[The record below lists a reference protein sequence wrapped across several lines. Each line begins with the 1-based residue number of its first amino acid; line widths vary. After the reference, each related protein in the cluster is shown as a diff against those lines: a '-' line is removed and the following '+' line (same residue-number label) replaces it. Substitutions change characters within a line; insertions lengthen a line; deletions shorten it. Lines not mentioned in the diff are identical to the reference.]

1 MQSLATVVGNPRF
14 KGTEVTV
21 RCRVDNEGFERRGR
35 IHYPVRNIG
44 SQLDEECYATF
55 WKESPEDVR
64 ADDSLEA
71 GDFAGTNAPIVKL
84 IEEVPLRTDEELL
97 IRGIVRQGDRLGWH
111 INTTSILLRD
121 PTTRIGKN
129 EMRTGRQECPRIY
142 DLRYNK
148 NVISSHDFA
157 NYLVKGNVVHKA
169 VEYAIGDPD
178 YRQFFETEWSEVAV
192 SNLAEEVLD
201 ENFGFK
207 MALGHLAWDEG
218 DVQQM
223 RSWVTDALKTLFSDE
238 DFCELVAGAA
248 PDDVQTERVLP
259 DTTGL
264 RGRIDLLVENTP
276 YELKTS
282 RSQHEKHRF
291 QVKVYLTGLL
301 LMDLSPGESIETAL
315 EKSTDGYILYTS
327 LRGESGLKRERVE
340 LTYDDVVDIL
350 MLRNNVVNYRSGA
363 AGADISGFG
372 VPTTYGR
379 HCDGCGFRKGTYITS
394 DPATGTPDLAPPCQY
409 YCQSER
415 RWPCQEFDD
424 DGNVESSCPLYTECD
439 QRLEFR
445 NPDRTDHFNELR
457 SAINAEQTAR
467 SHANRLFDTLDAD
480 TLEASG
486 LLLRDLTPAAVYGNV
501 VAYETSTAVVPG
513 FVPGEKVTLRIGD
526 SELGITATYYGSTEA
541 VHRFKF
547 EGTPPTEFTSGDT
560 VLRAER
566 SFEEDGS
573 LRDLLQYLDFAQ
585 RSDDTFAPD
594 LLKQDRAGERGTGT
608 ETPLVTQLEPDRI
621 GVVADQL
628 ASETELVVNLPVRSD
643 RERILREL
651 LNTVID
657 SGFQSG
663 TGETIP
669 EEDTQTLVLARS
681 PQQLNR
687 LSASLAERSEVIT
700 IDEGTQQT
708 VGQRSD
714 GPDPEEFKES
724 IRESQGILSTASFAL
739 SSRLFQHFEAA
750 DRPHSPL
757 FFDTVVL
764 LGAEKLTEPEYLF
777 LDHLAESSVAIG
789 DIHRSGPEFISEE
802 GQMSDLS
809 ESYFTRAFQRY
820 RSVDAETTFCYQF
833 RPSVQTGRRPLHER
847 TDHPEGSTVPGNLRF
862 DPVQGDE
869 EMETMS
875 LTFTRQLPIEEA
887 LESYEIRLRLVD
899 NGDAIA
905 VPSALEELQSLNPTT
920 LRSNEILT
928 IGDLR
933 FEVEQTLTKGDTDE
947 HRIVVQA
954 PIADTAFFTERL
966 LRNPA
971 EADRTIALADDLE
984 PDIIVTPFRAQA
996 SLIRERLDDRD
1007 LSIPVLLPSS
1017 LPGQPFDSGIV
1028 SMVSANR
1035 EARVHPP
1042 LDRGNMLYTLL
1053 TAADDLT
1060 VIGDEQTLKQNRL
1073 LRTLLE

>member
-1 MQSLATVVGNPRF
+1 
-14 KGTEVTV
+14 
-21 RCRVDNEGFERRGR
+21 
-35 IHYPVRNIG
+35 
-44 SQLDEECYATF
+44 
-55 WKESPEDVR
+55 
-64 ADDSLEA
+64 
-71 GDFAGTNAPIVKL
+71 
-84 IEEVPLRTDEELL
+84 
-97 IRGIVRQGDRLGWH
+97 
-111 INTTSILLRD
+111 
-121 PTTRIGKN
+121 
-129 EMRTGRQECPRIY
+129 
-142 DLRYNK
+142 
-148 NVISSHDFA
+148 
-157 NYLVKGNVVHKA
+157 
-169 VEYAIGDPD
+169 
-178 YRQFFETEWSEVAV
+178 
-192 SNLAEEVLD
+192 
-201 ENFGFK
+201 
-207 MALGHLAWDEG
+207 
-218 DVQQM
+218 
-223 RSWVTDALKTLFSDE
+223 
-238 DFCELVAGAA
+238 
-248 PDDVQTERVLP
+248 
-259 DTTGL
+259 
-264 RGRIDLLVENTP
+264 
-276 YELKTS
+276 
-282 RSQHEKHRF
+282 
-291 QVKVYLTGLL
+291 
-301 LMDLSPGESIETAL
+301 
-315 EKSTDGYILYTS
+315 
-327 LRGESGLKRERVE
+327 
-340 LTYDDVVDIL
+340 
-350 MLRNNVVNYRSGA
+350 
-363 AGADISGFG
+363 
-372 VPTTYGR
+372 
-379 HCDGCGFRKGTYITS
+379 
-394 DPATGTPDLAPPCQY
+394 
-409 YCQSER
+409 
-415 RWPCQEFDD
+415 
-424 DGNVESSCPLYTECD
+424 
-439 QRLEFR
+439 
-445 NPDRTDHFNELR
+445 
-457 SAINAEQTAR
+457 
-467 SHANRLFDTLDAD
+467 
-480 TLEASG
+480 
-486 LLLRDLTPAAVYGNV
+486 
-501 VAYETSTAVVPG
+501 
-513 FVPGEKVTLRIGD
+513 
-526 SELGITATYYGSTEA
+526 
-541 VHRFKF
+541 
-547 EGTPPTEFTSGDT
+547 
-560 VLRAER
+560 
-566 SFEEDGS
+566 
-573 LRDLLQYLDFAQ
+573 
-585 RSDDTFAPD
+585 
-594 LLKQDRAGERGTGT
+594 
-608 ETPLVTQLEPDRI
+608 
-621 GVVADQL
+621 
-628 ASETELVVNLPVRSD
+628 
-643 RERILREL
+643 
-651 LNTVID
+651 
-657 SGFQSG
+657 
-663 TGETIP
+663 
-669 EEDTQTLVLARS
+669 
-681 PQQLNR
+681 
-687 LSASLAERSEVIT
+687 
-700 IDEGTQQT
+700 
-708 VGQRSD
+708 
-714 GPDPEEFKES
+714 
-724 IRESQGILSTASFAL
+724 L

-820 RSVDAETTFCYQF
+820 RSVDAETTFCHQF